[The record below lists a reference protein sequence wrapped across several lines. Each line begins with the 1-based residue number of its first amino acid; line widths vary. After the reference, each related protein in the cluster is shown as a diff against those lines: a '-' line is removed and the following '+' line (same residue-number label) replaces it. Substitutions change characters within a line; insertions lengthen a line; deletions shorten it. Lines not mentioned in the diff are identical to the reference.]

1 MNKENSKEVLENE
14 SCDDS
19 GFTDENW
26 RLRQI
31 TYMSKMTLGIFM

>member
-1 MNKENSKEVLENE
+1 MNHVMTVGLQN
-14 SCDDS
+14 
-19 GFTDENW
+19 ENW